1 MSQLGIRWK
10 LDGVPAAFITRDPV
24 SGRYRVTFEREEAA
38 LEQIEGIR
46 WDAPTVERV
55 TDAPNEP
62 GLPEGCGFT
71 LVELR
76 YRRTAGIFVAEVET
90 ARQFWGDVA
99 GCQAEIDRLTEA
111 VRQQQTAAEEQAR
124 QLQTLETDMSAAY
137 QEGVEAHG

>member
-1 MSQLGIRWK
+1 MSQLGTRWK
-10 LDGVPAAFITRDPV
+10 LDGVPAAFITRDAA

-38 LEQIEGIR
+38 LEEIEGIH

-55 TDAPNEP
+55 TDSPGEP

-76 YRRTAGIFVAEVET
+76 YQRTAGVFVAEVET
-90 ARQFWGDVA
+90 ARQFWGDVT
-99 GCQAEIDRLTEA
+99 GCQTEIDRLTEA
-111 VRQQQTAAEEQAR
+111 VRQQQAAAEEQTR
-124 QLQTLETDMSAAY
+124 QLQTLEADLTAAY